1 MDRVALLLATIA
13 FGGALGGWAAFL
25 IDPVSETADGK
36 RRKHALLRAC
46 VMGIIAAACVP
57 LFLKLAQTGLVNKIF
72 DTPAP
77 NAPLPLGEY
86 FIFLGLCLV
95 AAFSAH
101 RVMGWLSDQLLNK
114 GNSPPAP
121 PVGTEPATPTRPPA
135 PEVGTEPVT
144 PARPPAPGVGTEP
157 TPARPLVSA
166 PEPVRPNPER
176 DLASTAGEPSVP
188 PPGTWDAGLTDEE
201 FRVLKSLTL
210 LSKRTATGVAE
221 SSGIQ
226 RMRIGELLDVLAD
239 KGLVTL
245 TVSDRTKG
253 PRWQITPAGVEVV
266 RSSRG

>member
-1 MDRVALLLATIA
+1 MDRVALLLATIVL
-13 FGGALGGWAAFL
+13 GGVLGGWAAFL
-25 IDPVSETADGK
+25 IDPVSESAEGK

-77 NAPLPLGEY
+77 TASLPLGEY

-101 RVMGWLSDQLLNK
+101 RVMGWLSDKLLN
-114 GNSPPAP
+114 GNSSSAAG
-121 PVGTEPATPTRPPA
+121 VGTGVA
-135 PEVGTEPVT
+135 T
-144 PARPPAPGVGTEP
+144 PARPPAPGVGTELE
-157 TPARPLVSA
+157 TPARPPA
-166 PEPVRPNPER
+166 PEVGTEPETPTRPPAPGVGTEPATPGRPPV
-176 DLASTAGEPSVP
+176 SS
-188 PPGTWDAGLTDEE
+188 PGNSIPGLTDEE

-210 LSKRTATGVAE
+210 MSKRTATGVAE
-221 SSGIQ
+221 SSGIA

-239 KGLVTL
+239 RGLVTL

-266 RSSRG
+266 RSARR